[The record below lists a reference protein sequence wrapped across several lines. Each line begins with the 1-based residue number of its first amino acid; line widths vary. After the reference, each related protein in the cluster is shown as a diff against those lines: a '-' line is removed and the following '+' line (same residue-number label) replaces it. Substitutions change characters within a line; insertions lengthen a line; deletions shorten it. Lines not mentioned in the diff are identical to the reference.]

1 MRNFNVNKEFANGL
15 ILIMV
20 SYYCSSQVG
29 VRNAFDTRN
38 INNITFDISPI
49 ESNNDNS
56 IINGN
61 PFLTPLINGFR
72 YNAYLDEIVDSKGKA
87 TNVLKVKLGNYLFV
101 KKEFYPIWKKKP
113 SYGYLIYV
121 GEESYI
127 RIQKIIRNDYN
138 PRMNNKSN
146 ERFEEKITYYRKIDG
161 RIKQVKKN
169 EFDKAHFFI
178 QLGYIQSALSN
189 YSSEGF
195 KNRNSVY
202 YGLGR
207 IFHIKNSID
216 LISHFFYSK
225 NGGYQYYGEL
235 EENGKKIIL
244 YNTIGLE
251 FLLRKKL
258 KKISL
263 FAGPRTNFAFKREQ
277 RKASRRFYGF
287 RFRDEYTSLENTLK
301 KIVPLGATIGFSF
314 KLLESI
320 NFEVKYNRGISIV
333 SKNNYEK
340 SRLNSLQTGLTY
352 RF

>member
-113 SYGYLIYV
+113 SDGYLIDV

-146 ERFEEKITYYRKIDG
+146 ERFE
-161 RIKQVKKN
+161 
-169 EFDKAHFFI
+169 
-178 QLGYIQSALSN
+178 
-189 YSSEGF
+189 
-195 KNRNSVY
+195 
-202 YGLGR
+202 
-207 IFHIKNSID
+207 
-216 LISHFFYSK
+216 
-225 NGGYQYYGEL
+225 
-235 EENGKKIIL
+235 
-244 YNTIGLE
+244 
-251 FLLRKKL
+251 
-258 KKISL
+258 
-263 FAGPRTNFAFKREQ
+263 
-277 RKASRRFYGF
+277 
-287 RFRDEYTSLENTLK
+287 
-301 KIVPLGATIGFSF
+301 
-314 KLLESI
+314 
-320 NFEVKYNRGISIV
+320 
-333 SKNNYEK
+333 
-340 SRLNSLQTGLTY
+340 
-352 RF
+352 